1 MKITY
6 DSKYDVLYLKFADG
20 SRQVSTQ
27 RVSEDIAMDFDEAGH
42 IVGIEV
48 LSASKYLDLGSLLP
62 VSVESK

>member
-6 DSKYDVLYLKFADG
+6 DSKYDVLYLKFTDE
-20 SRQVSTQ
+20 SPQVVTQ
-27 RVSEDIAMDFDEAGH
+27 RVNEDVGVDFDADGR

-62 VSVESK
+62 VSVKSG